1 MRQTVE
7 VRVSDVPGTV
17 DETVLLATLV
27 RALVMTATDAKPAP
41 VVEPEVLR
49 AAYWIAARDGLSGD
63 GLDVFEARVLPMS
76 ELLDLLVQHVRP
88 ALEELGELKN
98 VEEGLRH
105 VLADGNGAI
114 RQRRAFHQGDNVAD
128 VIALTEQH

>member
-1 MRQTVE
+1 
-7 VRVSDVPGTV
+7 
-17 DETVLLATLV
+17 
-27 RALVMTATDAKPAP
+27 
-41 VVEPEVLR
+41 
-49 AAYWIAARDGLSGD
+49 
-63 GLDVFEARVLPMS
+63 MS

-114 RQRRAFHQGDNVAD
+114 RQRKAFHQGDNVAD